1 MVDKKDVK
9 SIYADEIREYIKK
22 HGESD
27 YQLVDVREPSEYTQ
41 GHIPGAKL
49 IPLGELP
56 QRVSELATG
65 VDLLFYCRS
74 GVRSRMAASIV
85 ADGDIEARNIYTVEG
100 GILAWDGKPVE
111 DFPRLRLFEEAATP
125 EEILKLAIELE
136 KGAWIF
142 YSKILE
148 KYPESKMAP
157 AARSLEQL
165 EKKHARTIFN
175 ILKKR
180 PLTKPISEDFETFF
194 NALKGDILEGG
205 ESVEEALVRIEKMG
219 HDNCL
224 SFGELAIE
232 IEYRAYDV
240 YKNLYIDSRDDDVG
254 EVYRDLSEQEKGH
267 ALVVARHIKK
277 CTE

>member
-1 MVDKKDVK
+1 MMGKSDVK
-9 SIYADEIREYIKK
+9 SIYADELREYMKK
-22 HGESD
+22 HGESH
-27 YQLVDVREPSEYTQ
+27 YQLVDVREPSEYTH

-65 VDLLFYCRS
+65 VDLIFYCRS
-74 GVRSRMAASIV
+74 GKRSRMAAFIT
-85 ADGDIEARNIYTVEG
+85 ADSDIEARNIYTVEG

-111 DFPRLRLFEEAATP
+111 DFPRLRLFDKAANP
-125 EEILKLAIELE
+125 EEILKLAMELE

-142 YSKILE
+142 YSEIL
-148 KYPESKMAP
+148 KRYPESKMAP

-180 PLTKPISEDFETFF
+180 SLTKPITGDFETFF
-194 NALKGDILEGG
+194 NDLRGDILEGG
-205 ESVEEALVRIEKMG
+205 EPVGDALARIEKIG

-224 SFGELAIE
+224 SLGELAIE

-240 YKNLYIDSRDDDVG
+240 YKNLYIDSTDDNVK

-267 ALVVARHIKK
+267 ALVVARHIKR
-277 CTE
+277 CTG